1 MGWASYFES
10 DLEKAHDRAF
20 MAQSFQNPD
29 KRPITTDK
37 SRPAAAP
44 IVIMSAPPPAP
55 SVSRVER
62 CRQIRDVH
70 VLCLAELRPEARPE
84 YHVRY

>member
-20 MAQSFQNPD
+20 MAQSFQNPAN
-29 KRPITTDK
+29 RPITAAK
-37 SRPAAAP
+37 SPSAAAP
-44 IVIMSAPPPAP
+44 ITIASTLPSAP

-62 CRQIRDVH
+62 CRQMRDVH
-70 VLCLAELRPEARPE
+70 VLCLAELRPKARPE
-84 YHVRY
+84 YHARY